1 MADLLEDIKKNKE
14 IEAQVERWDVMAKVV
29 PTTFLVISGS
39 LTVWGWITL
48 DTAFYIGLSIFA
60 LTSVVWWF
68 WTIFTI
74 RYLIRILNRAATN
87 LNEVRHEFKDVA
99 KDVERMKDDDKL

>member
-1 MADLLEDIKKNKE
+1 MATILEDIKKNKK
-14 IEAQVERWDVMAKVV
+14 IEEQVERWDTMAKIV
-29 PTTFLVISGS
+29 PTTFLIISVS

-60 LTSVVWWF
+60 VTSVIWWF

-74 RYLIRILNRAATN
+74 RYLIRVLNRAAIN
-87 LNEVRHEFKDVA
+87 LNDVRHEFRDVA
-99 KDVERMKDDDKL
+99 KDVERIRDETER